1 MGIYRYQTQQ
11 NGKLRECSTQTKPI
25 PDSFQDH
32 QAIEQNRQSIEDS
45 FEEWSTHPAKSIQ
58 ERYVREEYTQ
68 DRQDRMQR
76 WLKRGRWVGFA
87 MKNLSVIVTG
97 GVVLVS
103 AVALVGVWR
112 SGSNLV
118 DDFVARFS
126 QPQPEPKID
135 MQPVLV
141 QQLRN
146 ASELTTAVFAMQ
158 TVVPASRERT
168 LGGYTIGK
176 TTLLYIAYGEVRAG
190 VDLSALR
197 PEDVQINSNDNTI
210 SIRLP
215 PPQILDTKIDVTRS
229 KIYDY
234 DRGFLGLGPDV
245 APELQE
251 FAEQETLDQIVAT
264 ACTQGVLQ
272 SANER
277 AKLTIGQLLSTAG
290 YGTSMVET
298 QSPLPETC
306 STVSQSPGDGS
317 VERIAP
323 EGLSTNEIPTN
334 EMPTNE
340 VPANRVDL
348 APPIATEGSSE
359 MPPAPISQP

>member
-1 MGIYRYQTQQ
+1 MGIYRYQSQQ
-11 NGKLRECSTQTKPI
+11 DGKLRDCSTQTKSTS
-25 PDSFQDH
+25 DASKTH
-32 QAIEQNRQSIEDS
+32 QSVE
-45 FEEWSTHPAKSIQ
+45 EEWSMHSPQPNQ
-58 ERYVREEYTQ
+58 ERYTQ
-68 DRQDRMQR
+68 DRYSQERYASERSTQDKQGIQR

-97 GVVLVS
+97 GIVLVS
-103 AVALVGVWR
+103 TVALVSVWR
-112 SGSNLV
+112 SGSNFI
-118 DDFVARFS
+118 DDIAARFS
-126 QPQPEPKID
+126 QPQPDPTID

-197 PEDVQINSNDNTI
+197 PEDVQINGDSI

-215 PPQILDTKIDVTRS
+215 PPQILDSKIDVTRS

-234 DRGFLGLGPDV
+234 DRGFLGLGPDA

-251 FAEQETLDQIVAT
+251 FAEQETLAQIVST

-277 AKLTIGQLLSTAG
+277 AKLTVSQLLTTAG
-290 YGTSMVET
+290 YATSTVET
-298 QSPLPETC
+298 QLPLPETC
-306 STVSQSPGDGS
+306 STASAPATDMPATGMPDEGIAPSQPEPPGDFS
-317 VERIAP
+317 P
-323 EGLSTNEIPTN
+323 ETSPT
-334 EMPTNE
+334 P
-340 VPANRVDL
+340 VPPSGTL
-348 APPIATEGSSE
+348 PEQQG
-359 MPPAPISQP
+359 

>member
-1 MGIYRYQTQQ
+1 MGIYRYQSQRD
-11 NGKLRECSTQTKPI
+11 GKLRDCSTQTKPI
-25 PDSFQDH
+25 SDASKTH
-32 QAIEQNRQSIEDS
+32 QSAEDWSMHPPQSS
-45 FEEWSTHPAKSIQ
+45 Q
-58 ERYVREEYTQ
+58 ERYNSERYSQERYSQELYTPERYTSERSTQ
-68 DRQDRMQR
+68 DKQGVQR
-76 WLKRGRWVGFA
+76 WLRRGRWVGFA

-97 GVVLVS
+97 GVVLAS
-103 AVALVGVWR
+103 TVALFSVWR
-112 SGSNLV
+112 SGSNFV
-118 DDFVARFS
+118 DDMVARFS
-126 QPQPEPKID
+126 QPQPEPTID

-197 PEDVQINSNDNTI
+197 PEDVQINGDSI

-215 PPQILDTKIDVTRS
+215 PPQILDSKIDVTRS

-234 DRGFLGLGPDV
+234 DRGFLGLGPDA

-251 FAEQETLDQIVAT
+251 FAEQETLAQIVST

-277 AKLTIGQLLSTAG
+277 AKLTVSQLLTTAG
-290 YGTSMVET
+290 YATSTVET
-298 QSPLPETC
+298 QVPLPETC
-306 STVSQSPGDGS
+306 STASPSTDAMPTDAMPNEGVAPPQPEQPGDFPLETS
-317 VERIAP
+317 
-323 EGLSTNEIPTN
+323 PTA
-334 EMPTNE
+334 
-340 VPANRVDL
+340 VP
-348 APPIATEGSSE
+348 SSE
-359 MPPAPISQP
+359 ALQEQQG